1 MIKKKFYI
9 TTPIYYPNDIPH
21 LGHAYTTVVS
31 DVLARW
37 NKQKGKDVF
46 FITGTDEH
54 TKKVIRAAEKAG
66 KTPKKFTDELVPE
79 FKEAWKKL
87 NIDYDRFIR
96 TSDADHKKVVEEV
109 LNKVNDKGDIYKGV
123 YEGLYCT
130 DCEAYYTEKDAPDSK
145 CPVHESKLE
154 NLKED
159 SYFFKLSKY
168 QEDLLDLYKKNP
180 EFISPS
186 KRGQE
191 IVNRVK
197 AGLRDLSI
205 SRANMDWGIKLPFD
219 KKHTSYVWFDA
230 LLNYYTATR
239 EKGKEKFW
247 PADVHVIGKDILWF
261 HSVIWPAM
269 LISAGIDLPRVVFA
283 HGWWTVNDK
292 KMGKSAGNAVKVDDL
307 IKIAGVDSARYFLLR
322 NTPFGQD
329 GDFSE
334 KALVSRHND
343 ELANKLGNLVSRVAG
358 LIEQNGVEKGD
369 NKLIKKLK
377 EKEIDK
383 LIDSYQ
389 LDKALNLIFEFIDR
403 CNEYVQEREIW
414 ATKDKKALYE
424 LKENIL
430 KIADLLWAFIPES
443 SEKITK
449 QFSSKKIKKGD
460 ILFKKI

>member
-377 EKEIDK
+377 VKEIDK
-383 LIDSYQ
+383 LIGSYQ

-424 LKENIL
+424 LKESIL
-430 KIADLLWAFIPES
+430 KIAELLWAFIPDS
-443 SEKITK
+443 SEKIKK
-449 QFSSKKIKKGD
+449 QFGSKNIKKGD

>member
-1 MIKKKFYI
+1 
-9 TTPIYYPNDIPH
+9 
-21 LGHAYTTVVS
+21 
-31 DVLARW
+31 
-37 NKQKGKDVF
+37 
-46 FITGTDEH
+46 
-54 TKKVIRAAEKAG
+54 
-66 KTPKKFTDELVPE
+66 
-79 FKEAWKKL
+79 
-87 NIDYDRFIR
+87 
-96 TSDADHKKVVEEV
+96 
-109 LNKVNDKGDIYKGV
+109 
-123 YEGLYCT
+123 
-130 DCEAYYTEKDAPDSK
+130 
-145 CPVHESKLE
+145 
-154 NLKED
+154 
-159 SYFFKLSKY
+159 
-168 QEDLLDLYKKNP
+168 
-180 EFISPS
+180 
-186 KRGQE
+186 
-191 IVNRVK
+191 
-197 AGLRDLSI
+197 
-205 SRANMDWGIKLPFD
+205 MDWGIKLPFD

-377 EKEIDK
+377 VKEIDK
-383 LIDSYQ
+383 LIGSYQ

-424 LKENIL
+424 LKESIL
-430 KIADLLWAFIPES
+430 KIAELLWAFIPDS
-443 SEKITK
+443 SEKIKK
-449 QFSSKKIKKGD
+449 QFGSKNIKKGD